1 MRPFHYV
8 AFGDS
13 ITAGYNAPHRRGYVE
28 LLGFRLG
35 SRIPRVWVA
44 NCGKKGATSGDL
56 LFYMTFSP
64 FFRSAL
70 RRADLM
76 TLCIGGNDLLHA
88 YLKMNLLR
96 RPDAIPRSLHL
107 YSLNLNNLIGMIRRA
122 NPGPLLVLNLYNP
135 FPLSPLAVRW
145 VREMNAII
153 DGVAARWNV
162 PVVDICDRFLGKEP
176 FLIYGYRTGTL
187 SDYRLFGGNPI
198 HPNGEGHRIIAEAVW
213 EKIDP

>member
-1 MRPFHYV
+1 
-8 AFGDS
+8 
-13 ITAGYNAPHRRGYVE
+13 
-28 LLGFRLG
+28 
-35 SRIPRVWVA
+35 
-44 NCGKKGATSGDL
+44 
-56 LFYMTFSP
+56 MTFSP

-145 VREMNAII
+145 VGEMRALI
-153 DGVAARWNV
+153 DGEAARWRV
-162 PVVDICDRFLGKEP
+162 HVADICVRF
-176 FLIYGYRTGTL
+176 YGLERYL
-187 SDYRLFGGNPI
+187 
-198 HPNGEGHRIIAEAVW
+198 
-213 EKIDP
+213 